1 LPTASRLALPQ
12 AGVLIIVGVHQKH
25 TFISFACPKETNQR
39 KGHFSKRI
47 FEHRSKPLQKQCVA
61 AQLKFIVFLLILV
74 EKNVTSFEFVII
86 SNWPHNNS
94 VKKIKRMPFTILTG
108 NSE

>member
-61 AQLKFIVFLLILV
+61 AQLKCIVFLLILV
-74 EKNVTSFEFVII
+74 EKELPKN
-86 SNWPHNNS
+86 
-94 VKKIKRMPFTILTG
+94 TILKTIDFL
-108 NSE
+108 NKHDFFLLLIFK